1 MTAFARP
8 ESHTDKGFEMKID
21 VRQVCHPDAV
31 RNFDTDELRRH
42 FLIENIFE
50 TDEIVLTYSHIDR
63 LIVGG
68 AVPAAKPLT
77 LSAPTPVGQDFFLA
91 QRELG
96 VFNIGGAGRITLDG
110 TAHELATR
118 DCLYIGKGVVNVIFE
133 SADAANPA
141 RFYLLSTPAHAA
153 HPSVLIK
160 PEQAN
165 KLILGDQLTANKR
178 TLFQY
183 IHPDVCESCQL
194 VMGMTQLEPGN
205 MWNTMP
211 SHTHDRR
218 SEAYLYF
225 DLAADTRIFHMMG
238 EPTQT
243 RHLIVANE
251 QAILSPG
258 WSIHSGVGTANYA
271 FIWAMGGDNKSFTD
285 MDHVPMSVLR

>member
-1 MTAFARP
+1 
-8 ESHTDKGFEMKID
+8 I
-21 VRQVCHPDAV
+21 
-31 RNFDTDELRRH
+31 
-42 FLIENIFE
+42 I
-50 TDEIVLTYSHIDR
+50 
-63 LIVGG
+63 GG
-68 AVPAAKPLT
+68 AVPATKPLA

-96 VFNIGGAGRITLDG
+96 VINIGGSGRISLDG
-110 TAHELATR
+110 TEHDLGNR
-118 DCLYIGKGVVNVIFE
+118 DALYIGKGIVNVIFE
-133 SADAANPA
+133 SIDAANPA
-141 RFYLLSTPAHAA
+141 RFYLLSTPAHAV
-153 HPSVLIK
+153 HRSVLIK

-165 KLILGDQLTANKR
+165 QLKLGDQLQANKR
-178 TLFQY
+178 TIFQY

-194 VMGMTQLEPGN
+194 VMGLTQLEPGN

-211 SHTHDRR
+211 CHTHDRR

-225 DLAADTRIFHMMG
+225 DLAADTRVFHMMG

-243 RHLIVANE
+243 RHLIVGNE

>member
-1 MTAFARP
+1 
-8 ESHTDKGFEMKID
+8 MKIE
-21 VRQVCHPDAV
+21 VRQVSHPDAV
-31 RNFDTDELRRH
+31 RAYGTDDLRRH
-42 FLIENIFE
+42 FLIESVFE

-63 LIVGG
+63 LVIGG
-68 AVPAAKPLT
+68 ALPATKPLK
-77 LSAPTPVGQDFFLA
+77 LSAPTPIGQEFFLA

-96 VFNIGGAGRITLDG
+96 VINIGGKGRISLDG
-110 TAHELATR
+110 AVHELATR
-118 DCLYIGKGVVNVIFE
+118 DCLYIGKGIVDVVFE
-133 SADAANPA
+133 SADKSNPA
-141 RFYLLSTPAHAA
+141 KFYLLSTPAHAV
-153 HPSVLIK
+153 HLSVLIK

-165 KLILGDQLTANKR
+165 QVQLGDQLTSNKR
-178 TLFQY
+178 TIYQY

-194 VMGMTQLEPGN
+194 VMGLTQLAPGN

-225 DLAADTRIFHMMG
+225 DLAADQRIFHMMG
-238 EPTQT
+238 EPSET
-243 RHLIVANE
+243 RHLVVANE

-285 MDHVPMSVLR
+285 MDMIPISALR

>member
-1 MTAFARP
+1 
-8 ESHTDKGFEMKID
+8 MKIE

-42 FLIENIFE
+42 FLMENMFE
-50 TDEIVLTYSHIDR
+50 ADEITLTYSHIDR
-63 LIVGG
+63 LIIGG
-68 AVPAAKPLT
+68 AVPLSKPLPLT
-77 LSAPTPVGQDFFLA
+77 APTPVGQEFFLA

-96 VFNIGGAGRITLDG
+96 IFNIGGAGRVSLDG
-110 TAHELATR
+110 IVHELAAR
-118 DCLYIGKGVVNVIFE
+118 DCLYVGKGVVNVIFE
-133 SADAANPA
+133 SVDAANPA
-141 RFYLLSTPAHAA
+141 KFYLLSTPAHAS
-153 HPSVLIK
+153 HPNVLIK

-178 TLFQY
+178 TLYQY
-183 IHPDVCESCQL
+183 IHPDICESCQL

-211 SHTHDRR
+211 CHTHDRR

-225 DLAADTRIFHMMG
+225 DLATDTRIFHMMG

-243 RHLIVANE
+243 RHMIVANE

>member
-1 MTAFARP
+1 
-8 ESHTDKGFEMKID
+8 MKIE

-31 RNFDTDELRRH
+31 RNFDTDELRDH
-42 FLIENIFE
+42 FLLENMFE
-50 TDEIVLTYSHIDR
+50 ANEITLTYSHIDR
-63 LIVGG
+63 LIIGG
-68 AVPAAKPLT
+68 AVPVSKPLT
-77 LSAPTPVGQDFFLA
+77 LTAPTPVGQDFFLA

-96 VFNIGGAGRITLDG
+96 VFNIGGAGRVSLDG
-110 TAHELATR
+110 AAHDLATR
-118 DCLYIGKGVVNVIFE
+118 DCLYVGKGVVNVVFE
-133 SADAANPA
+133 SVDTANPA
-141 RFYLLSTPAHAA
+141 KFYLLSTPAHAA

-211 SHTHDRR
+211 CHTHDRR

-225 DLAADTRIFHMMG
+225 DLASDTRVFHMMG

-243 RHLIVANE
+243 RHMVVANE

-258 WSIHSGVGTANYA
+258 WSIHAGVGTANYA

>member
-110 TAHELATR
+110 TVHELATR

>member
-1 MTAFARP
+1 
-8 ESHTDKGFEMKID
+8 MKIE

-31 RNFDTDELRRH
+31 RNFDTEDLRRH
-42 FLIENIFE
+42 FLIETIFE
-50 TDEIVLTYSHIDR
+50 ADEIVLTYSHIDR
-63 LIVGG
+63 LVIGG
-68 AVPAAKPLT
+68 AVPVSRPLT

-96 VFNIGGAGRITLDG
+96 VINIGGAGSISLDG
-110 TAHELATR
+110 TVHELATR
-118 DCLYIGKGVVNVIFE
+118 DCLYIGKGVVNVTFE
-133 SADAANPA
+133 SADTANPA
-141 RFYLLSTPAHAA
+141 KFYLLSTPAHAV

-165 KLILGDQLTANKR
+165 QMLLGDQMTANRR
-178 TLFQY
+178 TIFQY
-183 IHPDVCESCQL
+183 IHPDVCDSCQL

-211 SHTHDRR
+211 CHTHDRR

-225 DLAADTRIFHMMG
+225 DLASDTRIFHMMG

-243 RHLIVANE
+243 RHLILANE